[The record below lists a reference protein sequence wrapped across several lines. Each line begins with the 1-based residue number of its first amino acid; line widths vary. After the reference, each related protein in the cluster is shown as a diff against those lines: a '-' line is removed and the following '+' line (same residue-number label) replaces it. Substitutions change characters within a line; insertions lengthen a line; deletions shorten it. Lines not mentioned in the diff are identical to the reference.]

1 MKLLSLHPNYPCFDK
16 YKSHQHEISIIT
28 YLLQVRSF
36 NQHFVFFLWKI
47 ILSDF
52 CLTCIFH
59 SHQYNLSSC
68 LANMSSL
75 HWPEFFVHL
84 CGFPNH
90 ALFLSLSASYR
101 VVTKTNNLV
110 ADVIS
115 LAWSLTILLNIFV
128 HPLTASILKSFI
140 YNSLLIFG
148 LCWQLNILLQG
159 QTAISF
165 NEPSLYAFLWS
176 IFNLLDS
183 VFMYAE
189 KLSQWIL

>member
-1 MKLLSLHPNYPCFDK
+1 M
-16 YKSHQHEISIIT
+16 
-28 YLLQVRSF
+28 RSF
-36 NQHFVFFLWKI
+36 NQHFVFFWKI

-52 CLTCIFH
+52 CLTCIFY

-90 ALFLSLSASYR
+90 ALFLSLLASYR